1 MTISVPPFLAYNFNK
16 ALYTFCLSCALLV
29 FYYRIEVFT
38 FLSQNIDWYHKQ
50 VTETRENKM
59 ASASGVK
66 KVARQLST
74 VWNSPRVVELR
85 AIVTR
90 WQKLPYTGTVI
101 LVVGTAIVTLI
112 IMALDRTM
120 VLLPNPGL
128 VYLLIVALLAYY
140 WDWRYAAIATLLELF
155 CVYFFFL
162 SPKNALKSLDL
173 EGITQLVTLAA
184 VTGFVL
190 AIVQLARLR
199 RAMAEHAA
207 ERLTALNHI
216 GTALVSELDEKRLL
230 HLIAET
236 ARDLTKA
243 GFAAFTLRPIN
254 ELGQPLVPSEGNL
267 FYLAAVVGVTKEQEA
282 QLQRMQLGGEGLLAP
297 IFRHGVPVRVADAL
311 AFVHQPE
318 NTQAAKLRA
327 MSIESRESARIAA
340 FEYAHGHLAKEG
352 LRSLGVPRG
361 HPIVRSFLGVPLLD
375 RNGDVRGGLLLGH
388 SEPDQFTQDDEMLL
402 VGMASEAAI
411 ALENARL
418 FSAAQAQ
425 AQELDA
431 IFESIVDG
439 VALVDDRGK
448 VLRENRTA
456 HRLLK
461 AIGNNAEDTDEL
473 LRTAASHALRGE
485 EEQGLPVTVVDES
498 KEAREYLV
506 SASPLR
512 QPAPDSGPFPVQEEL
527 DISGSNGQGKQ
538 NLASDL
544 QGTANGAVVVWHDV
558 TEARRLLIER
568 QAHAETEARRA
579 LLQTV
584 IDELPSGVYLVS
596 GRDARLVLVNRAA
609 TEVWGATWPYG
620 QPMSDFLK
628 ENDIRVFHFDGRP
641 LAQAELATLRAV
653 QGGESVRH
661 HQEIIVHRDG
671 TTLPILVNAV
681 ALDPF
686 ALGRIS
692 SDQTDSSTGTP
703 EPAALVVQQDVT
715 ALKEAERL
723 KDEFIGIAA
732 HELRSPLAVVK
743 GFAQMLKVQT
753 MRGKGPELADWQMEA
768 IQDIDQA
775 TSRLVELTED
785 LLDVTRLQGGRL
797 ELNFEPTDLVALV
810 QRIVKR
816 VHVITE
822 RHRISVNATPE
833 YIIVT
838 VDHRR
843 IEQVVSN
850 LISNAIK
857 YSPDGGDVEITLCED
872 GQTHAALLSVRDHG
886 IGIPAHQ
893 KGRIFSRFMRA
904 DNAHA
909 YNIGGTGLGLYLC
922 RELVERNNGRIWFE
936 SVEGQGSTFYVSLP
950 LTVIE

>member
-1 MTISVPPFLAYNFNK
+1 
-16 ALYTFCLSCALLV
+16 
-29 FYYRIEVFT
+29 
-38 FLSQNIDWYHKQ
+38 
-50 VTETRENKM
+50 M

-74 VWNSPRVVELR
+74 VWNSPRVAELR
-85 AIVTR
+85 AKVAR
-90 WQKLPYTGTVI
+90 WQKLPYSGAVVM
-101 LVVGTAIVTLI
+101 VVGTALATLL
-112 IMALDRTM
+112 IMALDQTKL
-120 VLLPNPGL
+120 LLPNPGL
-128 VYLLIVALLAYY
+128 VYLPLVALLAYY
-140 WDWRYAAIATLLELF
+140 WNWRYAAIATLLQLF
-155 CVYFFFL
+155 CVYFFFIP
-162 SPKNALKSLDL
+162 PKNALKSLDL
-173 EGITQLVTLAA
+173 AGITQLVTLAA

-207 ERLTALNHI
+207 ERLTALNRI

-236 ARDLTKA
+236 ARDLTGA

-282 QLQRMQLGGEGLLAP
+282 HLQRMQLGGEGLLAP

-311 AFVHQPE
+311 AYVHRPE
-318 NTQAAKLRA
+318 GTQAAKLRA
-327 MSIESRESARIAA
+327 MSIEFRESARTAA
-340 FEYAHGHLAKEG
+340 SEYAHGHLAKEG

-375 RNGDVRGGLLLGH
+375 RNGNVRGGLLLGH

-402 VGMASEAAI
+402 VGMAAEAAI

-418 FSAAQAQ
+418 YSAAQAQ

-431 IFESIVDG
+431 IFESIIDG
-439 VALVDDRGK
+439 VALVDDQGK

-461 AIGNNAEDTDEL
+461 ALGKNAEDTDEL
-473 LRTAASHALRGE
+473 LRTAASHALKGE
-485 EEQGLPVTVVDES
+485 EERSIPVTVVDES

-512 QPAPDSGPFPVQEEL
+512 QPTIGSGPLPVQEGL
-527 DISGSNGQGKQ
+527 DKSGFNGQDKK
-538 NLASDL
+538 LTSDV
-544 QGTANGAVVVWHDV
+544 QEAATGAVVVWHDV

-596 GRDARLVLVNRAA
+596 GRDARLVLANRAA
-609 TEVWGATWPYG
+609 TEAWGASWPYG
-620 QPMSDFLK
+620 QPMSEFLAA
-628 ENDIRVFHFDGRP
+628 NGLRVFHSDGRP
-641 LAQAELATLRAV
+641 LAQADFATLRAV
-653 QGGESVRH
+653 QSGESVRH

-671 TTLPILVNAV
+671 TTLPVLVNAV
-681 ALDPF
+681 TLDPLV
-686 ALGRIS
+686 LGWTS
-692 SDQTDSSTGTP
+692 SNQATSSLRKP
-703 EPAALVVQQDVT
+703 EPAAIIVQQDVT

-785 LLDVTRLQGGRL
+785 LLDVTRLQAGRL
-797 ELNFEPTDLVALV
+797 ELNFEPTDMVALV

-816 VHVITE
+816 FQVTTE

-833 YIIVT
+833 YIVAP
-838 VDHRR
+838 VDSRR

-857 YSPDGGDVEITLCED
+857 YSPDGGDVEITVCED
-872 GQTHAALLSVRDHG
+872 EKTNAALLRVHDHG

-909 YNIGGTGLGLYLC
+909 HNIGGTGLGLYLC
-922 RELVERNNGRIWFE
+922 RELVERHDGRIWFE

-950 LTVIE
+950 LAVIE

>member
-1 MTISVPPFLAYNFNK
+1 
-16 ALYTFCLSCALLV
+16 
-29 FYYRIEVFT
+29 
-38 FLSQNIDWYHKQ
+38 
-50 VTETRENKM
+50 M

-66 KVARQLST
+66 KLSRQLST
-74 VWNSPRVVELR
+74 VWNSPRVAELR
-85 AIVTR
+85 AKVTR
-90 WQKLPYTGTVI
+90 LQKLPYSGTVA
-101 LVVGTAIVTLI
+101 LVMSTALATLL
-112 IMALDRTM
+112 IMALDHTM
-120 VLLPNPGL
+120 VLFPNPGL
-128 VYLLIVALLAYY
+128 VYLPFVGLLAYY
-140 WDWRYAAIATLLELF
+140 WDWRYGAIATLLQLF
-155 CVYFFFL
+155 CVYFFFIPP
-162 SPKNALKSLDL
+162 SNALKSLDL
-173 EGITQLVTLAA
+173 EGVTQLVTLAA

-199 RAMAEHAA
+199 RVMAEHAA
-207 ERLTALNHI
+207 ERLTALNRI

-254 ELGQPLVPSEGNL
+254 ELGQPLVPSEGHL

-311 AFVHQPE
+311 AFMQRPE

-327 MSIESRESARIAA
+327 KSIDSRETARQAA
-340 FEYAHGHLAKEG
+340 IEYAHGHLAKEG
-352 LRSLGVPRG
+352 LHSLGVPRG

-375 RNGDVRGGLLLGH
+375 RNGNVRGGLLLGH
-388 SEPDQFTQDDEMLL
+388 TEPDQFTQDDEMLL

-439 VALVDDRGK
+439 IALVDDRGK

-461 AIGNNAEDTDEL
+461 ALGNTAEETEEL
-473 LRTAASHALRGE
+473 LRTAASHAFKGE
-485 EEQGLPVTVVDES
+485 EEPIIPVTVVDES

-512 QPAPDSGPFPVQEEL
+512 QSTIGSGPLPVQEEL
-527 DISGSNGQGKQ
+527 NTSGFNGQDKK
-538 NLASDL
+538 LTSDV
-544 QGTANGAVVVWHDV
+544 QEEATGAVVVWHDV
-558 TEARRLLIER
+558 TEAHRLLIER

-596 GRDARLVLVNRAA
+596 GRDARLVLANRAA
-609 TEVWGATWPYG
+609 TEVWGASWPYG
-620 QPMSDFLK
+620 QPMRDFLTA
-628 ENDIRVFHFDGRP
+628 NGIRIFHVDGRP
-641 LAQAELATLRAV
+641 LVQSELATLRAV
-653 QGGESVRH
+653 QSGESVHH

-671 TTLPILVNAV
+671 TTLPVLVNAV

-686 ALGRIS
+686 VLGVTS
-692 SDQTDSSTGTP
+692 SDHLNSSQGTP
-703 EPAALVVQQDVT
+703 EPAAIVVQQDVT

-785 LLDVTRLQGGRL
+785 LLDVTRLQAGRL
-797 ELNFEPTDLVALV
+797 ELNFEPTDMVALV
-810 QRIVKR
+810 QRTVKR
-816 VHVITE
+816 FQITTE
-822 RHRISVNATPE
+822 RHQISVNATPE
-833 YIIVT
+833 YIIAT

-857 YSPDGGDVEITLCED
+857 YSPDGGDVEIVVCED
-872 GQTHAALLSVRDHG
+872 EKAHAALLSVRDHG

-909 YNIGGTGLGLYLC
+909 HNIGGTGLGLYLC
-922 RELVERNNGRIWFE
+922 RELVERHNGRIWFE

-950 LTVIE
+950 LAVIE

>member
-1 MTISVPPFLAYNFNK
+1 
-16 ALYTFCLSCALLV
+16 
-29 FYYRIEVFT
+29 
-38 FLSQNIDWYHKQ
+38 
-50 VTETRENKM
+50 M
-59 ASASGVK
+59 ATAPGIK

-74 VWNSPRVVELR
+74 VWNSPRVAEIR
-85 AIVTR
+85 AIVAR
-90 WQKLPYTGTVI
+90 WQKLPYSGIVV
-101 LVVGTAIVTLI
+101 LVVGTALLTLLI
-112 IMALDRTM
+112 LVLDRTL

-128 VYLLIVALLAYY
+128 IYMLLVALLAYY
-140 WDWRYAAIATLLELF
+140 WDWRYGAIATLLQLF
-155 CVYFFFL
+155 CVYFFFIP
-162 SPKNALKSLDL
+162 PKNALKSLDL

-207 ERLTALNHI
+207 ERLTALNRI
-216 GTALVSELDEKRLL
+216 GIALVSELDEKRLL
-230 HLIAET
+230 HLIAEI
-236 ARDLTKA
+236 ARDLTGA
-243 GFAAFTLRPIN
+243 EFAAFTLRPIN
-254 ELGQPLVPSEGNL
+254 ELGQPLVPSEGSL

-282 QLQRMQLGGEGLLAP
+282 QFHRMGLGGEGLLAP

-311 AFVHQPE
+311 AFLHQPE

-327 MSIESRESARIAA
+327 MSIEYRESARKAA
-340 FEYAHGHLAKEG
+340 SEYAHGHLAKEG

-361 HPIVRSFLGVPLLD
+361 HPIVRSFLGAPLLD
-375 RNGDVRGGLLLGH
+375 RNGNVRGGLLLGH
-388 SEPDQFTQDDEMLL
+388 SEPGRFTQDDEMLL
-402 VGMASEAAI
+402 VGMAASAAI

-418 FSAAQAQ
+418 YSAAQAQ

-439 VALVDDRGK
+439 VALVNDRGK

-461 AIGNNAEDTDEL
+461 ALGNNIDDTNEL
-473 LRTAASHALRGE
+473 LRTAASHALHGE
-485 EEQGLPVTVVDES
+485 EKQSIPVTVVDEA
-498 KEAREYLV
+498 KEPREYLV

-512 QPAPDSGPFPVQEEL
+512 QSMTDSGPLPVQEVL
-527 DISGSNGQGKQ
+527 DKSESNGQGKK
-538 NLASDL
+538 LISDV
-544 QGTANGAVVVWHDV
+544 QEAATGAVIVWHDV
-558 TEARRLLIER
+558 TEAHRLLIER

-579 LLQTV
+579 LLQMV

-596 GRDARLVLVNRAA
+596 GHDARLVLANRAA
-609 TEVWGATWPYG
+609 AEVWGASWPYG
-620 QPMSDFLK
+620 QPMSDFMKTTGL
-628 ENDIRVFHFDGRP
+628 RVFHVDGRP
-641 LAQAELATLRAV
+641 LVPADYATLRAL
-653 QGGESVRH
+653 QRDESVH
-661 HQEIIVHRDG
+661 HQQEIIVHRDG

-681 ALDPF
+681 ALDPLV
-686 ALGRIS
+686 LGWTS
-692 SDQTDSSTGTP
+692 SDYATDSQEKP
-703 EPAALVVQQDVT
+703 ESAAIVVMQDVT

-732 HELRSPLAVVK
+732 HELRTPLAVVK
-743 GFAQMLKVQT
+743 GFAQMLMIQT

-797 ELNFEPTDLVALV
+797 ELNFEPTDIVALV
-810 QRIVKR
+810 QRTVKR
-816 VHVITE
+816 FQVTTE
-822 RHRISVNATPE
+822 RHRISVNDTPE
-833 YIIVT
+833 YIVAT
-838 VDHRR
+838 VDPHR

-857 YSPDGGDVEITLCED
+857 YSPEGGDVEITVCED
-872 GQTHAALLSVRDHG
+872 EKAHTALLCVRDNG
-886 IGIPAHQ
+886 IGIPTHEQ
-893 KGRIFSRFMRA
+893 GRIFSRFMRA

-909 YNIGGTGLGLYLC
+909 HNIGGTGLGLYLC
-922 RELVERNNGRIWFE
+922 RELVERHNGRIWFE

-950 LTVIE
+950 LAVIE